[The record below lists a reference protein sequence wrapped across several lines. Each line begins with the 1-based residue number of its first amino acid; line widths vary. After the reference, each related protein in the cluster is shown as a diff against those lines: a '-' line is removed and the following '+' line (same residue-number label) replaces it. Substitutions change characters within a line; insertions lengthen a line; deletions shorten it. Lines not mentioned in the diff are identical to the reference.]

1 MANTDLAKISE
12 LPNTAKALSWA
23 AIALAII
30 GCGLSISTD
39 FFPYEIGVFT
49 LIASVIFLLSAFIPW
64 YLAGNYLIPA
74 YHDLWKT
81 SFEISLR
88 ILSGSVDNQT
98 LNTLHQFQVSHPV
111 LKDLVS
117 MFVKYFG
124 LHARN
129 FYTLDFIGFLNI
141 VFYALTKM
149 LKMIGG
155 TPIPIP
161 LQPFVSSLIVA
172 IPVTISIILGL
183 TEWRGNSVLNDP
195 RCILDL
201 WDGIRAM
208 KSSMFSDF
216 ILLLI
221 LLMLSFFFMPITLT
235 PQTWILIIP
244 FASIFIGGALGLL
257 ASFVH
262 LLILGISYRDFVY
275 LNCIQRQLIDRIAQR
290 APEVLK
296 QGAQHPTGQGRGT

>member
-1 MANTDLAKISE
+1 MANVDLAKISE

-30 GCGLSISTD
+30 GCALSILTD

-49 LIASVIFLLSAFIPW
+49 LIVSVILLLSAFIPW

-98 LNTLHQFQVSHPV
+98 LNTLHQFQVSRPV

-117 MFVKYFG
+117 TFVKYFG

-129 FYTLDFIGFLNI
+129 FYTLDFIGLLNI
-141 VFYALTKM
+141 VFYILINM
-149 LKMIGG
+149 LKIIRE
-155 TPIPIP
+155 TPIP
-161 LQPFVSSLIVA
+161 LQPFVSSLVVA
-172 IPVTISIILGL
+172 IPITISIILGL

-201 WDGIRAM
+201 WDGIRAI

-221 LLMLSFFFMPITLT
+221 LLVPSFFFMPITLT
-235 PQTWILIIP
+235 PQTWIIIP

-262 LLILGISYRDFVY
+262 LLILGISYRDFIY

>member
-1 MANTDLAKISE
+1 MADVDLAKISK
-12 LPNTAKALSWA
+12 LLNTAKALSWA
-23 AIALAII
+23 AIALAFI
-30 GCGLSISTD
+30 GCALSILTD
-39 FFPYEIGVFT
+39 FLPYEIGVFT
-49 LIASVIFLLSAFIPW
+49 LIVSVILLLSAFIPW

-98 LNTLHQFQVSHPV
+98 LNTLHQFQVSRPV

-117 MFVKYFG
+117 TFVKYFG

-129 FYTLDFIGFLNI
+129 FYTLDFIGLLNI
-141 VFYALTKM
+141 VFYILINM
-149 LKMIGG
+149 LKIIRE
-155 TPIPIP
+155 TPIP
-161 LQPFVSSLIVA
+161 LQPFVSSLVVA
-172 IPVTISIILGL
+172 IPITISIILGL

-201 WDGIRAM
+201 WDGIRAI

-221 LLMLSFFFMPITLT
+221 LLVPSFFFMPITLT
-235 PQTWILIIP
+235 PQTWIIIP

-262 LLILGISYRDFVY
+262 LLILGISYRDFIY